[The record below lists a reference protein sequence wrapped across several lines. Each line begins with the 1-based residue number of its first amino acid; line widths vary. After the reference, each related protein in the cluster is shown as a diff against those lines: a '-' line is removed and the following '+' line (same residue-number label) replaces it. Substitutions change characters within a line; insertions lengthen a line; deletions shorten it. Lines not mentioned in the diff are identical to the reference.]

1 MQCRGETDGG
11 GKSQKWRRISPG
23 GILATCRVWLGSKSP
38 DTTTP
43 GSTNSDFRRE
53 IPPNVAKENE
63 LGKQREPS
71 AKIPRATENPTNCN
85 FAHIVNGL
93 GLGGA
98 QEYTMLSLT
107 YKNMWEY
114 TCSAK

>member
-1 MQCRGETDGG
+1 MSGGNGRRRKIPKMETNFP
-11 GKSQKWRRISPG
+11 RRNSRHLPG
-23 GILATCRVWLGSKSP
+23 LAWQQEP
-38 DTTTP
+38 DTP
-43 GSTNSDFRRE
+43 PPRVYKFLFSTGNS
-53 IPPNVAKENE
+53 PNVAKENE